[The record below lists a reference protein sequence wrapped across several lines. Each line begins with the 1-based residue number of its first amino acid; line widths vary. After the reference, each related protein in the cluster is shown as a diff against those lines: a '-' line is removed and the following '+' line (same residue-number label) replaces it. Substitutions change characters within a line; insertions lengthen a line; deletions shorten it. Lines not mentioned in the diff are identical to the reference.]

1 MPHRFDLVVFDIGG
15 VLVQA
20 VQTWVEAAQRAGFSF
35 SPSRLQ
41 QFEAKLRTLPR
52 RGVGAIDSERYYALF
67 AEASDGLFT
76 PDDARRISDA
86 SLIAEYPGISCVFD
100 ALDAAGMPTAV
111 LTNSN
116 DAAWRRLFPVL
127 PTESEFPSLARI
139 PSRFASHLMGVQE
152 PDPRAFREVERGTG
166 YSADAI
172 LFFDDRTEN
181 VEAAR
186 WFGWT
191 AELIDPAGDTTEQII
206 RLLRSHGVIDKT

>member
-15 VLVQA
+15 VLVEA
-20 VQTWVEAAQRAGFSF
+20 AQTWVEAAQRVGFSF
-35 SPSRLQ
+35 SPSWLQ
-41 QFEAKLRTLPR
+41 QFEARLQTLPR
-52 RGVGAIDSERYYALF
+52 RGVGAIDSERYFMLF

-86 SLIAEYPGISCVFD
+86 SLIAEYPGIRRVFD
-100 ALDAAGMPTAV
+100 ALDAAGVPTAV
-111 LTNSN
+111 LSNTN

-127 PTESEFPSLARI
+127 PTEPEFPNLARI
-139 PSRFASHLMGVQE
+139 PFRFASHLMGAQK

-166 YSADAI
+166 YSGDAI

-181 VEAAR
+181 VDAAR
-186 WFGWT
+186 RFGWS

-206 RLLRSHGVIDKT
+206 RLLRSHGVIDKG